1 MIDVNNSKSLPANDV
16 EALAE
21 AKGVS
26 QHQFRESV
34 YMEAGY
40 RSWEECYRSLLL
52 DPYDYYSSKFP
63 GESVFRYVQTHPDLD
78 HMSGLNRF
86 FFQEDVPL
94 LNFWDTANTKQ
105 LDEEDFG
112 STYDYLDWLAYQ
124 TLRENSGP
132 EGSTHKVLLQLQG
145 ASGSYWNEDG
155 IEVWAPTAGLVSAC
169 NVTQMWNHS
178 SLVLRLTYG
187 GRRVVL
193 SGDAEALEWETICDS
208 VGEDNL
214 GCDILKAAHHGR
226 ESGYSMRATNAMDP
240 SFVICSVG
248 KKPSTDAS
256 DEYARHG
263 ASVLST
269 RFHGTIRVQIWG
281 DGEVWIDDHA
291 GSRIGSLPP
300 LT

>member
-21 AKGVS
+21 AKGLTQS
-26 QHQFRESV
+26 QFRESV
-34 YMEAGY
+34 YIDAGY
-40 RSWEECYRSLLL
+40 RSWEDHYRSLLV
-52 DPYDYYSSKFP
+52 DPYEYYSSKFP
-63 GESVFRYVQTHPDLD
+63 GETVFRYVQTHPDLD

-86 FFQEDVPL
+86 FFQEEVRL

-105 LDEEDFG
+105 LEEQDFG
-112 STYDYLDWLAYQ
+112 STYDYMDWLAYQ

-145 ASGSYWNEDG
+145 VSGSYWDEDG
-155 IEVWAPTAGLVSAC
+155 AKVWGPTAELLSAC
-169 NVTQMWNHS
+169 HARLTWNDS

-187 GRRVVL
+187 GRHVIL
-193 SGDAEALEWETICDS
+193 PGDAQEVEWDEICDS
-208 VGEDNL
+208 IGEANMR
-214 GCDILKAAHHGR
+214 CDILKAAHHGR
-226 ESGYSMRATNAMDP
+226 ESGYSTRATNAMDP

-269 RFHGTIRVQIWG
+269 RYHGTIRVQIWG
-281 DGEVWIDDHA
+281 DGEVWIYDQA
-291 GSRIGSLPP
+291 GLRIGSLPP